1 MVLLKFQKKTFMF
14 LIPQTF
20 FRNVAVRPNEKVAG
34 SQKDIR
40 KIIIQVESN
49 FNDENEDKT

>member
-1 MVLLKFQKKTFMF
+1 
-14 LIPQTF
+14 
-20 FRNVAVRPNEKVAG
+20 VAG

-49 FNDENEDKT
+49 FNDENEDKTWDSRKME

>member
-1 MVLLKFQKKTFMF
+1 
-14 LIPQTF
+14 
-20 FRNVAVRPNEKVAG
+20 VAIRPNEKVSG

-49 FNDENEDKT
+49 FIDENEDKT